1 MSMTP
6 AVIPNVLA
14 NRYATKEMVAIFDP
28 VNKIIA
34 ERKFWITILRL
45 QKAGGL
51 SITDSEIAS
60 YEKVVE
66 KVDLA
71 SIEKRERANRH
82 DVKARIEEFNSLAG
96 LEKIH
101 IGLTSRDL
109 TENIEL
115 IAIKD
120 GLNLVRRRT
129 LETLFLLEKSIT
141 KYEKTYMV
149 GRSHNVAAQVTTL
162 GKRFATCAQE
172 LLFSLASLEELIA
185 RLPLRGLKGPVGT
198 GQDQIALLGSIKDLN
213 KLEEK
218 LAKEYGFENTLSS
231 VGQIYPRSIDFEVVS
246 KLLQIASAPSS
257 MATTIRLMSGFGLVS
272 EGFKSGQVGSSA
284 MPHKM
289 NARSSERINGMM
301 VLLRGY
307 ATMAADLAGD
317 QWNEGDVSCSVV
329 RRVVIPDAFYTID
342 GLLHTFMT
350 VLTEFGIY
358 EENINKELAEQLPF
372 LATSQILTEL
382 VKKGMG
388 REIAHEL
395 IKKHAT
401 TTTASN
407 FFNALASEKDFPLS
421 INELNNLIIDPA
433 DFSGSALA
441 QSQEVADE
449 IRKIT
454 KGQVSKE
461 ELQSLISRSIHS

>member
-6 AVIPNVLA
+6 AVTPNVLA

-45 QKAGGL
+45 QKVGGL
-51 SITDSEIAS
+51 SITDSDITS
-60 YEKVVE
+60 YEKVIE

-172 LLFSLASLEELIA
+172 LLFSLSSLEELIA

-198 GQDQIALLGSIKDLN
+198 GQDQIATLGSVKDLS

-257 MATTIRLMSGFGLVS
+257 MATTIRLMAGFGLVS

-358 EENINKELAEQLPF
+358 EENINNELAEQLPF

-382 VKKGMG
+382 IKKGMG

-395 IKKHAT
+395 IKRHAT

-407 FFNALASEKDFPLS
+407 FFNALASERDFPLS
-421 INELNNLIIDPA
+421 INELNNLIKDPA
-433 DFSGSALA
+433 AFAGSALA
-441 QSQEVADE
+441 QSQEVADA
-449 IRKIT
+449 IKQIT
-454 KGQVSKE
+454 KGQVSKVD
-461 ELQSLISRSIHS
+461 LQSLI

>member
-14 NRYATKEMVAIFDP
+14 NRYATVDMVAIFDP
-28 VNKIIA
+28 INKIIA
-34 ERKFWITILRL
+34 ERRFWIIILRL
-45 QKAGGL
+45 QKASGL
-51 SITDSEIAS
+51 SITDSDITS

-120 GLNLVRRRT
+120 GLKLVRRRT

-198 GQDQIALLGSIKDLN
+198 GQDQISTLGSIKDLN

-307 ATMAADLAGD
+307 ATMAADLTGD

-401 TTTASN
+401 TSTASN
-407 FFNALASEKDFPLS
+407 FFNALASERDFPLS
-421 INELNNLIIDPA
+421 INELNNLIKDPA
-433 DFSGSALA
+433 FFAGSAFE
-441 QSQEVADE
+441 QTREVTDA
-449 IRKIT
+449 IKKIT
-454 KGQVSKE
+454 KGEVSRVD
-461 ELQSLISRSIHS
+461 LQSLI

>member
-1 MSMTP
+1 MTP
-6 AVIPNVLA
+6 SVTPNVLA

-34 ERKFWITILRL
+34 ERKFWIAVLRL
-45 QKAGGL
+45 QKASGL
-51 SITDSEIAS
+51 SITDSDIAS

-66 KVDLA
+66 KVDLT

-96 LEKIH
+96 IEKIH

-115 IAIKD
+115 IAIKG

-198 GQDQIALLGSIKDLN
+198 GQDQIATLGSIKDLN

-307 ATMAADLAGD
+307 TTMAADLAGD

-358 EENINKELAEQLPF
+358 EENINNELAEQLPF

-388 REIAHEL
+388 REVAHEL

-407 FFNALASEKDFPLS
+407 FFNALASERDFPLS
-421 INELNNLIIDPA
+421 INELNNLIKDPA
-433 DFSGSALA
+433 SFAGSAIE
-441 QSQEVADE
+441 QTREVTEE
-449 IRKIT
+449 IKKFT
-454 KGQVSKE
+454 KGEVSKVD
-461 ELQSLISRSIHS
+461 LQSLI

>member
-1 MSMTP
+1 MSTT
-6 AVIPNVLA
+6 PNVLA

-28 VNKIIA
+28 VNKIIT
-34 ERKFWITILRL
+34 ERKFWIIILRL
-45 QKAGGL
+45 QKASGL
-51 SITDSEIAS
+51 SITDSDITS
-60 YEKVVE
+60 YEKVVG

-198 GQDQIALLGSIKDLN
+198 GQDQIATLGSIKDLN

-246 KLLQIASAPSS
+246 KLLQIASAPNS

-307 ATMAADLAGD
+307 TTMAADLAGN

-350 VLTEFGIY
+350 ILNEFGIY

-407 FFNALASEKDFPLS
+407 FLNALASEKDFPLS
-421 INELNNLIIDPA
+421 INELNNLIKDPA
-433 DFSGSALA
+433 SFAGGSIE
-441 QSQEVADE
+441 QTRE
-449 IRKIT
+449 ITDGIKQIT
-454 KGQVSKE
+454 KGEITKVD
-461 ELQSLISRSIHS
+461 LQSLI

>member
-1 MSMTP
+1 
-6 AVIPNVLA
+6 
-14 NRYATKEMVAIFDP
+14 
-28 VNKIIA
+28 
-34 ERKFWITILRL
+34 
-45 QKAGGL
+45 
-51 SITDSEIAS
+51 
-60 YEKVVE
+60 
-66 KVDLA
+66 
-71 SIEKRERANRH
+71 
-82 DVKARIEEFNSLAG
+82 
-96 LEKIH
+96 
-101 IGLTSRDL
+101 
-109 TENIEL
+109 
-115 IAIKD
+115 
-120 GLNLVRRRT
+120 
-129 LETLFLLEKSIT
+129 
-141 KYEKTYMV
+141 
-149 GRSHNVAAQVTTL
+149 VAAQVTTL

-198 GQDQIALLGSIKDLN
+198 GQDQIATLGSIKDLS

-307 ATMAADLAGD
+307 ATMAADLAGE

-358 EENINKELAEQLPF
+358 EDNINKELAEQLPF

-395 IKKHAT
+395 IKKYAT

-421 INELNNLIIDPA
+421 INELNNLIKDPVTFA
-433 DFSGSALA
+433 GSAIE
-441 QSQEVADE
+441 QTREVTEA
-449 IRKIT
+449 IKQIT
-454 KGQVSKE
+454 KGEITKV
-461 ELQSLISRSIHS
+461 ELQSLI